1 MIMGDTK
8 FYSYKEIP
16 QKDGK
21 VVFGWTLSEEL
32 SLDQDL
38 IVSYSS
44 KSKKVSEEDAAW
56 SRKEGMSAS
65 SVADY
70 EKYLFALTG
79 LSSED
84 FLEKW
89 SDNLGSLEESRRG
102 LNPNYREGE
111 GSLLLS
117 VAALLNNE
125 KEKFSKFGRIYKRVN
140 GNAFFSKYK
149 KK

>member
-1 MIMGDTK
+1 MSGTK

-21 VVFGWTLSEEL
+21 VIFGWIISENLS
-32 SLDQDL
+32 SDQDL

-56 SRKEGMSAS
+56 SREEGVSAS

-89 SDNLGSLEESRRG
+89 SENPGSLEENRRS

-111 GSLLLS
+111 GSLLLG
-117 VAALLNNE
+117 VAALLNNK

-140 GNAFFSKYK
+140 GNVFFSKYK

>member
-1 MIMGDTK
+1 MLLG
-8 FYSYKEIP
+8 
-16 QKDGK
+16 Q
-21 VVFGWTLSEEL
+21 
-32 SLDQDL
+32 
-38 IVSYSS
+38 
-44 KSKKVSEEDAAW
+44 
-56 SRKEGMSAS
+56 EGYVLS
-65 SVADY
+65 SVVDY
-70 EKYLFALTG
+70 EKYLFALTDV
-79 LSSED
+79 LRR

-125 KEKFSKFGRIYKRVN
+125 KKFSKFGRIYKRVN